1 MKLVKKPEE
10 DKKVK
15 DGEQTENQYRMDC
28 MEKSIAKME
37 KAVDDMK
44 RHISRMRS
52 NLDAHINRQFTE
64 IRVIEEN
71 GKWGDYS
78 GTFYLDS
85 DDEKKMVLD
94 KAKKHFETYFKDGVY
109 HRNKKLGLFLS
120 SPRAGKQLI
129 EEIKTEE

>member
-15 DGEQTENQYRMDC
+15 DGKQTKDQYRMDC

>member
-44 RHISRMRS
+44 RHISRIRS
-52 NLDAHINRQFTE
+52 SLDAHINRQFTE

>member
-15 DGEQTENQYRMDC
+15 DGKQTKDQYRMDC
-28 MEKSIAKME
+28 MEKSVTSME
-37 KAVDDMK
+37 KVVDDMK

-129 EEIKTEE
+129 EEIKTEG

>member
-1 MKLVKKPEE
+1 MKLVKNPEE

-15 DGEQTENQYRMDC
+15 DGKQTKDQYRMDC
-28 MEKSIAKME
+28 MEKSVTSME
-37 KAVDDMK
+37 KVVDDMK

-85 DDEKKMVLD
+85 DDSSK
-94 KAKKHFETYFKDGVY
+94 YPYRKDDY
-109 HRNKKLGLFLS
+109 HD
-120 SPRAGKQLI
+120 PMYAGERL
-129 EEIKTEE
+129 EPEDRLPWEY

>member
-15 DGEQTENQYRMDC
+15 DGKQTKDQYRMDC

-37 KAVDDMK
+37 KVVDDMK

>member
-1 MKLVKKPEE
+1 MKLVKNPEE

-15 DGEQTENQYRMDC
+15 DGKQTKDQYRMDC
-28 MEKSIAKME
+28 MEKSVTSME
-37 KAVDDMK
+37 KVVDDMK

>member
-1 MKLVKKPEE
+1 MKLVKNPEE

-15 DGEQTENQYRMDC
+15 DGKQTKDQYRMDC
-28 MEKSIAKME
+28 MEKSVTSME
-37 KAVDDMK
+37 KVVDDMK

-129 EEIKTEE
+129 EEIETGD

>member
-15 DGEQTENQYRMDC
+15 DGKQTKDQYRMDC
-28 MEKSIAKME
+28 MEKSVTSME
-37 KAVDDMK
+37 KVVDDMK

-64 IRVIEEN
+64 IRVIEEI

-129 EEIKTEE
+129 EEIKTEG